1 MVDEGTP
8 ALSDTQATCP
18 KVTKWSDLLTTDSD
32 TEHDLEKQGKKR
44 EKSTQ
49 PKDDIL
55 KGSDSDDNTID
66 VGPSQLTK
74 MPSPKR
80 TKKIKVDREVL
91 ISRERTRSLSGL
103 KKPYLS

>member
-1 MVDEGTP
+1 MVVEHLPCSPADEAASVPDAVNKTDNNKNAMDDEGTP

-18 KVTKWSDLLTTDSD
+18 KITKWSDLTTDSD

-55 KGSDSDDNTID
+55 KGSDSDDNTVD
-66 VGPSQLTK
+66 AGPSQLTL
-74 MPSPKR
+74 R
-80 TKKIKVDREVL
+80 
-91 ISRERTRSLSGL
+91 
-103 KKPYLS
+103 